1 MVTLKKYVS
10 QTTAESVCVLPNAKC
25 RVYFHVSVMVCLL
38 ACRFMENANVS
49 ACIVCNAGRT
59 HGSVCSVGQAY
70 ACASLGG
77 IQNDV
82 SVKLIYST

>member
-38 ACRFMENANVS
+38 ACRYMENANVLRVLC
-49 ACIVCNAGRT
+49 AMQAEHMEVCA
-59 HGSVCSVGQAY
+59 V
-70 ACASLGG
+70 
-77 IQNDV
+77 
-82 SVKLIYST
+82 